1 MSIRSRAGRP
11 QATPVPSC
19 AVSED
24 APRRVWPEVMLVE
37 EAADYLRTTTRSLR
51 RLAREGKVPARK
63 VGGEWRFHRLALED
77 YFRQPQP
84 LGDLDDDADDR
95 DDEQD

>member
-1 MSIRSRAGRP
+1 
-11 QATPVPSC
+11 
-19 AVSED
+19 
-24 APRRVWPEVMLVE
+24 MLVE

-84 LGDLDDDADDR
+84 QGDLDDDHSDDPDDIDR
-95 DDEQD
+95 DDQQD